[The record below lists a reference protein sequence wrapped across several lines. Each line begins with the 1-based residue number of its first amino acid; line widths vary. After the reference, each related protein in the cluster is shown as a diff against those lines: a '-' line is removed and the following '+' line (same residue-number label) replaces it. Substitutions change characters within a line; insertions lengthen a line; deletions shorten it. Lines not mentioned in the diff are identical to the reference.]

1 MNEFGERLSA
11 ELVASVLISTPLSPL
26 RNSNSLTPIFMRLDT
41 LFAGVFVKRDV
52 KKHEI
57 IFEDVT
63 ACFGPTDYRKYLL
76 YISTYSKPLVCDIL
90 LWAYS
95 FSFSDCPDGETK
107 ICVEVGGSGLI
118 NDNRIDPNTIGND
131 VSESVRE
138 KNESCDDDQRSQH
151 RLVSLS
157 EISTHVLTA
166 SRDIKAGEELDMD
179 YGSFDEGI
187 ITGEDKFEKLGL
199 GRWETYYHKMF
210 EEYVVISS
218 SSTSS

>member
-1 MNEFGERLSA
+1 MPIPSPTDFAHLLNFANFIVGGSRSWVGLEDQRQKNVEIKISEGKGRGDELGMNEFGERLSA

-95 FSFSDCPDGETK
+95 FSFSDCPDGE
-107 ICVEVGGSGLI
+107 V
-118 NDNRIDPNTIGND
+118 RILRNILCHSFYLTLLPA
-131 VSESVRE
+131 
-138 KNESCDDDQRSQH
+138 QRQKY
-151 RLVSLS
+151 
-157 EISTHVLTA
+157 A
-166 SRDIKAGEELDMD
+166 W
-179 YGSFDEGI
+179 
-187 ITGEDKFEKLGL
+187 KLA
-199 GRWETYYHKMF
+199 EAA
-210 EEYVVISS
+210 
-218 SSTSS
+218 